1 MTKKVYLNE
10 IYQERTSQSASQ
22 YKTKRQ
28 IIEQQQKWNGDI
40 QKYANA
46 VQKKKELNKILKTK
60 DKQVWTSGS
69 WAELDRDRTPQQGVM
84 SAQMGLREKLLS
96 VLVIKVV

>member
-28 IIEQQQKWNGDI
+28 IIEQQQKWNET
-40 QKYANA
+40 YRNTLMPY
-46 VQKKKELNKILKTK
+46 KKKRELNKILKTK

>member
-1 MTKKVYLNE
+1 MYVTKCFTIQDKKANN
-10 IYQERTSQSASQ
+10 RTA
-22 YKTKRQ
+22 T
-28 IIEQQQKWNGDI
+28 EMKWNI